1 MREDSRVL
9 VIPAIDIM
17 NGHCVR
23 LYRGDFDQRTVY
35 SDDPATIAVDFAR
48 AGAERLH
55 VVDLD
60 AARGAQD
67 NRGVIEAV
75 IEAGLTVQVAG
86 GVRTSAQVETWIALG
101 AGAVVMGTAAV
112 REPEL
117 LAECANR
124 FPAHVMAAL
133 DVRDGLPVVSGWT
146 ETEPLDISELIPRW
160 NVLPL
165 AGMILT
171 CTERDGTLSGPDV
184 ETLARVLAMTRLPV
198 QYGGGISS
206 LNDIRRVREAGAA
219 GVIIGRSLYEGKL
232 SLEQALA
239 L

>member
-1 MREDSRVL
+1 VL

-17 NGHCVR
+17 NGRCVR
-23 LYRGDFDQRTVY
+23 LVQGDFEQRTVY
-35 SDDPATIAVDFAR
+35 SEDPATIAVDFAR
-48 AGAERLH
+48 AGAVRLH

-60 AARGAQD
+60 AARGEVG
-67 NRGVIEAV
+67 NRDVIESV

-86 GVRTSAQVETWIALG
+86 GVRSADQVEAWLGAG

-112 REPEL
+112 REPEV
-117 LAECANR
+117 LAQCANR
-124 FPAHVMAAL
+124 YPGHVIAAL
-133 DVRDGLPVVSGWT
+133 DVRDGMPAVSGWT

-171 CTERDGTLSGPDV
+171 CTERDGTLAGPDLA
-184 ETLARVLAMTRLPV
+184 TLAGVLAMTRLPV
-198 QYGGGISS
+198 QYGGGIAS
-206 LNDIRRVREAGAA
+206 LTDIRRVRETGAA
-219 GVIIGRSLYEGKL
+219 AVILGRSLYDGKL

>member
-1 MREDSRVL
+1 VL

-23 LYRGDFDQRTVY
+23 LVQGDFDQRTVY
-35 SDDPATIAVDFAR
+35 SDDPALIAVDFAR

-60 AARGAQD
+60 AARGERD
-67 NRGVIEAV
+67 NRAVIEAV
-75 IEAGLTVQVAG
+75 IEAGLKVQVAG
-86 GVRTSAQVETWIALG
+86 GVRSAAQVETWIGAG

-117 LAECANR
+117 LAECAHR
-124 FPAHVMAAL
+124 FPGHVMAAL
-133 DVRDGLPVVSGWT
+133 DVRDGLPAVSGWT
-146 ETEPLDISELIPRW
+146 ETEELDISELIPRW

-171 CTERDGTLSGPDV
+171 CTERDGTLAGPDL
-184 ETLARVLAMTRLPV
+184 ETLARVLAMTEMPV
-198 QYGGGISS
+198 QYAGGISS
-206 LNDIRRVREAGAA
+206 LNDIRHVHEAGAA
-219 GVIIGRSLYEGKL
+219 GVILGRSLYEGKL

>member
-1 MREDSRVL
+1 VL

-17 NGHCVR
+17 NGRCVR
-23 LYRGDFDQRTVY
+23 LVQGDFEQRTVY
-35 SDDPATIAVDFAR
+35 SEDPATIAVDFAR
-48 AGAERLH
+48 AGAVRLH

-60 AARGAQD
+60 AARGEVG
-67 NRGVIEAV
+67 NRDVIESV

-86 GVRTSAQVETWIALG
+86 GVRSADQVEAWIGAG
-101 AGAVVMGTAAV
+101 AGAVVMGTVAV
-112 REPEL
+112 REPEV
-117 LAECANR
+117 LAQCANR
-124 FPAHVMAAL
+124 YPGHVMAAL
-133 DVRDGLPVVSGWT
+133 DVRDGMPAVSGWT

-171 CTERDGTLSGPDV
+171 CTERDGTLAGPDLA
-184 ETLARVLAMTRLPV
+184 TLAAVLAMTRLPV
-198 QYGGGISS
+198 QYGGGIAS
-206 LNDIRRVREAGAA
+206 LTDIRRVRETGAA
-219 GVIIGRSLYEGKL
+219 AVILGRSLYDGKL

>member
-1 MREDSRVL
+1 ML

-17 NGHCVR
+17 NGQCVR
-23 LYRGDFDQRTVY
+23 LVQGDFDQRTVY
-35 SDDPATIAVDFAR
+35 SDDPATIALDFAR
-48 AGAERLH
+48 AGATRLH

-60 AARGAQD
+60 AARGEHD
-67 NRGVIEAV
+67 NRAVVERV

-86 GVRTSAQVETWIALG
+86 GVRTAAQVEAWIGAG

-112 REPEL
+112 RDPGL
-117 LAECANR
+117 LAECAAR
-124 FPAHVMAAL
+124 YPGHLMAAL
-133 DVRDGLPVVSGWT
+133 DVRDGQPAVSGWT
-146 ETEPLDISELIPRW
+146 ETEPLDISVLIPRW

-165 AGMILT
+165 AGLILT

-184 ETLARVLAMTRLPV
+184 ATLARVLTMTQLPV

-206 LNDIRRVREAGAA
+206 LNDIRGVREAGAA
-219 GVIIGRSLYEGKL
+219 GVILGRSLYEGKL
-232 SLEQALA
+232 SLEQALR

>member
-1 MREDSRVL
+1 ML

-17 NGHCVR
+17 NGQCVR
-23 LYRGDFDQRTVY
+23 LVRGDFDQRMVY

-60 AARGAQD
+60 AARGEKD
-67 NRGVIEAV
+67 NRTVIEEV
-75 IEAGLTVQVAG
+75 IEAGLAVQVAG
-86 GVRTSAQVETWIALG
+86 GVRTMDQVETWINAG

-117 LAECANR
+117 LSQCAR
-124 FPAHVMAAL
+124 RYPGHVMAAL
-133 DVRDGLPVVSGWT
+133 DVRDGRPAVSGWT
-146 ETEPLDISELIPRW
+146 ETEPLDIAELIPRW

-171 CTERDGTLSGPDV
+171 CTERDGTLAGPDLL
-184 ETLARVLAMTRLPV
+184 TLARVLEMTQLPV

-206 LNDIRRVREAGAA
+206 LNDIRQVRETGAA
-219 GVIIGRSLYEGKL
+219 GVILGRSLYDGKL

>member
-1 MREDSRVL
+1 VL

-17 NGHCVR
+17 NGQCVR
-23 LYRGDFDQRTVY
+23 LVQGDFDQRTVY
-35 SDDPATIAVDFAR
+35 SDDPATIALDFAR
-48 AGAERLH
+48 AGATRLH

-60 AARGAQD
+60 AARGEQD
-67 NRGVIEAV
+67 NRAVIERV

-86 GVRTSAQVETWIALG
+86 GIRTAAQVEEWIGAG

-112 REPEL
+112 RDPGL
-117 LAECANR
+117 LAECAAR
-124 FPAHVMAAL
+124 YPGHLMAAL
-133 DVRDGLPVVSGWT
+133 DVRGGQPAVSGWT
-146 ETEPLDISELIPRW
+146 ETEPLDISVLIPRW

-165 AGMILT
+165 AGLILT

-184 ETLARVLAMTRLPV
+184 ETLARVLTMTQLPV

-206 LNDIRRVREAGAA
+206 LNDIRKVREAGAA
-219 GVIIGRSLYEGKL
+219 GVILGRSLYEGKL

>member
-1 MREDSRVL
+1 VREDSRVL

>member
-1 MREDSRVL
+1 ML

-17 NGHCVR
+17 NGRCVR
-23 LYRGDFDQRTVY
+23 LVQGDFEQRTVY
-35 SDDPATIAVDFAR
+35 SEDPATIAVDFAR
-48 AGAERLH
+48 AGAVRLH

-60 AARGAQD
+60 AARGEVG
-67 NRGVIEAV
+67 NRDVIESV

-86 GVRTSAQVETWIALG
+86 GVRSADQVEAWLGAG

-112 REPEL
+112 REPEV
-117 LAECANR
+117 LAQCANR
-124 FPAHVMAAL
+124 YPGHVMAAL
-133 DVRDGLPVVSGWT
+133 DVRDGMPAVSGWT

-171 CTERDGTLSGPDV
+171 CTERDGTLAGPDLA
-184 ETLARVLAMTRLPV
+184 TLAGVLAMTRLPV
-198 QYGGGISS
+198 QYGGGIAS
-206 LNDIRRVREAGAA
+206 LTDIRRVRETGAA
-219 GVIIGRSLYEGKL
+219 AVILGRSLYDGKL

>member
-1 MREDSRVL
+1 MRQDSGVL

-17 NGHCVR
+17 DGHCVR
-23 LYRGDFDQRTVY
+23 LVQGDFDKRTVY
-35 SDDPATIAVDFAR
+35 SDDPAAIAIDFAR

-60 AARGAQD
+60 AARGGQD
-67 NRGVIEAV
+67 NRAVIESVIEAD
-75 IEAGLTVQVAG
+75 LPVQVAG
-86 GVRTSAQVETWIALG
+86 GVRTSAQVEAWIG
-101 AGAVVMGTAAV
+101 AGAAAVVMGTAAV

-117 LAECANR
+117 LTECAQR
-124 FPAHVMAAL
+124 FPGYVMAAL
-133 DVRDGLPVVSGWT
+133 DVREGKPAVSGWT
-146 ETEPLDISELIPRW
+146 ETEQLDISELIPRW

-165 AGMILT
+165 AGLILT
-171 CTERDGTLSGPDV
+171 CTERDGTLAGPDLT
-184 ETLARVLAMTRLPV
+184 TLARVLTMTQLPV

-206 LNDIRRVREAGAA
+206 LNDIKHVRETGASA
-219 GVIIGRSLYEGKL
+219 VILGRSLYDGKL

>member
-1 MREDSRVL
+1 ML

-23 LYRGDFDQRTVY
+23 LVRGDFDQRTVY

-60 AARGAQD
+60 AARGEHD
-67 NRGVIEAV
+67 NRTVIEAV
-75 IEAGLTVQVAG
+75 IEAGLTIQVAG
-86 GVRTSAQVETWIALG
+86 GIRTSAQVEAWISAG
-101 AGAVVMGTAAV
+101 AGSVVMGTAAV

-117 LAECANR
+117 LAECAHS
-124 FPAHVMAAL
+124 FPSHVMAAL
-133 DVRDGLPVVSGWT
+133 DVRDGLPAVSGWT

-165 AGMILT
+165 AGIILT
-171 CTERDGTLSGPDV
+171 CTERDGTLAGPDLA
-184 ETLARVLAMTRLPV
+184 TLERVLGMTELPV

-206 LNDIRRVREAGAA
+206 LHDIRRVREARAA
-219 GVIIGRSLYEGKL
+219 GVILGRSLYEGKL

>member
-1 MREDSRVL
+1 ML

-23 LYRGDFDQRTVY
+23 LVRGDFDQRTVY

-60 AARGAQD
+60 AARGEQD
-67 NRGVIEAV
+67 NRTVIEAV
-75 IEAGLTVQVAG
+75 IESGIAVQVAG
-86 GVRTSAQVETWIALG
+86 GVRTRAQVEAWIG
-101 AGAVVMGTAAV
+101 AGAGSVVMGTAAV
-112 REPEL
+112 REPEML
-117 LAECANR
+117 TECAHR
-124 FPAHVMAAL
+124 FPGHVMAAL

-146 ETEPLDISELIPRW
+146 ETEALDIAELIPRW

-171 CTERDGTLSGPDV
+171 CTERDGTLAGPDLG
-184 ETLARVLAMTRLPV
+184 TLARVLAMTQLPV

-206 LNDIRRVREAGAA
+206 LHDIRHVRETGAA
-219 GVIIGRSLYEGKL
+219 GVILGRSLYEGKL

>member
-1 MREDSRVL
+1 VL

-17 NGHCVR
+17 NGRCVR
-23 LYRGDFDQRTVY
+23 LVQGDFEQRTVY
-35 SDDPATIAVDFAR
+35 SEDPATIAVDFAR
-48 AGAERLH
+48 AGAVRLH

-60 AARGAQD
+60 AARGEVG
-67 NRGVIEAV
+67 NRDIIESV

-86 GVRTSAQVETWIALG
+86 GVRSADQVEAWLGAG

-112 REPEL
+112 REPEV
-117 LAECANR
+117 LAQCANR
-124 FPAHVMAAL
+124 YPGHVMAAL
-133 DVRDGLPVVSGWT
+133 DVRDGMPAVSGWT

-171 CTERDGTLSGPDV
+171 CTERDGTLAGPDLA
-184 ETLARVLAMTRLPV
+184 TLAGVLAMTRLPV
-198 QYGGGISS
+198 QYGGGIAS
-206 LNDIRRVREAGAA
+206 LTDIRRVRETGAA
-219 GVIIGRSLYEGKL
+219 AVILGRSLYDGKL

>member
-1 MREDSRVL
+1 ML

-17 NGHCVR
+17 DGHCVR
-23 LYRGDFDQRTVY
+23 LVQGDFDKRTVY
-35 SDDPATIAVDFAR
+35 SDDPAAIAIDFAR

-60 AARGAQD
+60 AARGGQD
-67 NRGVIEAV
+67 NRAVIESVIEAD
-75 IEAGLTVQVAG
+75 LPVQVAG
-86 GVRTSAQVETWIALG
+86 GVRTSAQVEAWIG
-101 AGAVVMGTAAV
+101 AGAAAVVMGTAAV

-117 LAECANR
+117 LTECAHR
-124 FPAHVMAAL
+124 FPGYVMAAL
-133 DVRDGLPVVSGWT
+133 DVREGKPAVSGWT
-146 ETEPLDISELIPRW
+146 ETEQLDISELIPRW

-165 AGMILT
+165 AGLILT
-171 CTERDGTLSGPDV
+171 CTERDGTLAGPDLT
-184 ETLARVLAMTRLPV
+184 TLARVLTMTQLPV

-206 LNDIRRVREAGAA
+206 LNDIKHVRETGASA
-219 GVIIGRSLYEGKL
+219 VILGRSLYDGKL

>member
-1 MREDSRVL
+1 ML

-23 LYRGDFDQRTVY
+23 LVRGDFDQRTIY

-60 AARGAQD
+60 AARGEQH
-67 NRGVIEAV
+67 NHSVIEAV
-75 IEAGLTVQVAG
+75 IESGIAVQVAG
-86 GVRTSAQVETWIALG
+86 GVRTTAQVEAWIG
-101 AGAVVMGTAAV
+101 AGAGSVVMGTAAV
-112 REPEL
+112 REPET
-117 LAECANR
+117 LAECAHR
-124 FPAHVMAAL
+124 FPGHVMAAL
-133 DVRDGLPVVSGWT
+133 DVRDGLPAVSGWT
-146 ETEPLDISELIPRW
+146 ETEPLDISALIPRW

-165 AGMILT
+165 AGIILT
-171 CTERDGTLSGPDV
+171 CTERDGTLAGPDLA
-184 ETLARVLAMTRLPV
+184 TLSRVLSMTHLPV

-206 LNDIRRVREAGAA
+206 LHDIRSVREAGAA
-219 GVIIGRSLYEGKL
+219 GVILGRSLYEGKL

>member
-1 MREDSRVL
+1 ML

-23 LYRGDFDQRTVY
+23 LVRGDFDQRTVY

-60 AARGAQD
+60 AARGEHD
-67 NRGVIEAV
+67 NRTVIEAV
-75 IEAGLTVQVAG
+75 IEAGLTIQVAG
-86 GVRTSAQVETWIALG
+86 GIRTSAQVEAWISAG
-101 AGAVVMGTAAV
+101 AGSVVMGTAAV

-117 LAECANR
+117 LAECAHR
-124 FPAHVMAAL
+124 FPGHVMAAL
-133 DVRDGLPVVSGWT
+133 DVRNGLPAVSGWT

-165 AGMILT
+165 AGIILT
-171 CTERDGTLSGPDV
+171 CTERDGTLAGPDLA
-184 ETLARVLAMTRLPV
+184 TLERVLGMTELPV

-206 LNDIRRVREAGAA
+206 LHDIRRVREARAA
-219 GVIIGRSLYEGKL
+219 GVILGRSLYEGKL

>member
-1 MREDSRVL
+1 VL

-23 LYRGDFDQRTVY
+23 LVRGDFDQRTVY

-60 AARGAQD
+60 AARGEHD
-67 NRGVIEAV
+67 NRTVIEAV
-75 IEAGLTVQVAG
+75 IEAGLTIQVAG
-86 GVRTSAQVETWIALG
+86 GIRTSAQVEAWISAG
-101 AGAVVMGTAAV
+101 AGSVVMGTAAV

-117 LAECANR
+117 LAECAHS
-124 FPAHVMAAL
+124 FPSHVMAAL
-133 DVRDGLPVVSGWT
+133 DVRDGLPAVSGWT

-165 AGMILT
+165 AGIILT
-171 CTERDGTLSGPDV
+171 CTERDGTLAGPDLA
-184 ETLARVLAMTRLPV
+184 TLERVLGMTELPV

-206 LNDIRRVREAGAA
+206 LHDIRRVREARAA
-219 GVIIGRSLYEGKL
+219 GVILGRSLYEGKL

>member
-1 MREDSRVL
+1 VL

-23 LYRGDFDQRTVY
+23 LVRGDFDQRTVY

-60 AARGAQD
+60 AARGEQD
-67 NRGVIEAV
+67 NRSVIEAV
-75 IEAGLTVQVAG
+75 IEVGLPVQVAG
-86 GVRTSAQVETWIALG
+86 GIRSAAQVETWIAVG
-101 AGAVVMGTAAV
+101 AGSVVMGTAAV

-117 LAECANR
+117 LAECAHR
-124 FPAHVMAAL
+124 HPGQVMAAL
-133 DVRDGLPVVSGWT
+133 DVRDGKPAVSGWT
-146 ETEPLDISELIPRW
+146 ETEPLAISELIPRW

-165 AGMILT
+165 AGLILT
-171 CTERDGTLSGPDV
+171 CTERDGTLAGPDLA
-184 ETLARVLAMTRLPV
+184 TLANVLTLTQLPV

-206 LNDIRRVREAGAA
+206 LNDIRHVREAGAA
-219 GVIIGRSLYEGKL
+219 GVILGRSLYEGKL
-232 SLEQALA
+232 SLEQALRR
-239 L
+239 

>member
-1 MREDSRVL
+1 ML

-17 NGHCVR
+17 NGQCVR
-23 LYRGDFDQRTVY
+23 LVQGDFDQRTVY
-35 SDDPATIAVDFAR
+35 SDDPATIALDFAR
-48 AGAERLH
+48 AGAIRLH

-60 AARGAQD
+60 AARGEHD
-67 NRGVIEAV
+67 NRGVIERV
-75 IEAGLTVQVAG
+75 IEAGLAVQVAG
-86 GVRTSAQVETWIALG
+86 GVRTAAQVEAWINAG

-117 LAECANR
+117 LGECANTY
-124 FPAHVMAAL
+124 PGHVMAAL
-133 DVRDGLPVVSGWT
+133 DVRDGMPAVSGWT

-165 AGMILT
+165 AGVILT
-171 CTERDGTLSGPDV
+171 CTERDGTLAGPDLD
-184 ETLARVLAMTRLPV
+184 TLARVLTMTQLPV

-206 LNDIRRVREAGAA
+206 LNDIRGVRETGAA
-219 GVIIGRSLYEGKL
+219 GVILGRSLYEGKL
-232 SLEQALA
+232 SLEQALR

>member
-1 MREDSRVL
+1 ML

-17 NGHCVR
+17 DGHCVR
-23 LYRGDFDQRTVY
+23 LVRGDFDQRTVY
-35 SDDPATIAVDFAR
+35 SDDPATIAIDFAR

-60 AARGAQD
+60 AARGEAD
-67 NRGVIEAV
+67 NRAVVEAV

-86 GVRTSAQVETWIALG
+86 GVRTSAQVETWIGAG

-112 REPEL
+112 RDPAL
-117 LAECANR
+117 LTDCANR
-124 FPAHVMAAL
+124 YPGHVMAAL

-146 ETEPLDISELIPRW
+146 ETEELDISELIPRW

-171 CTERDGTLSGPDV
+171 STDRDGTLAGPDLQ
-184 ETLARVLAMTRLPV
+184 TLMRVLTMTQLPV

-206 LNDIRRVREAGAA
+206 LNDIRRVRETGAA
-219 GVIIGRSLYEGKL
+219 GVILGRSLYEGKL

>member
-1 MREDSRVL
+1 ML

-17 NGHCVR
+17 NGRCVR
-23 LYRGDFDQRTVY
+23 LVQGDFEQRTVY
-35 SDDPATIAVDFAR
+35 SEDPATIAVDFAR
-48 AGAERLH
+48 AGAVRLH

-60 AARGAQD
+60 AARGEVG
-67 NRGVIEAV
+67 NRDVIESV

-86 GVRTSAQVETWIALG
+86 GVRGAAQVEAWLGAG

-112 REPEL
+112 REPEV
-117 LAECANR
+117 LAQCANR
-124 FPAHVMAAL
+124 YPGHVMAAL
-133 DVRDGLPVVSGWT
+133 DVRDGMPAVSGWT

-171 CTERDGTLSGPDV
+171 CTERDGTLAGPDLA
-184 ETLARVLAMTRLPV
+184 TLAGVLAMTRLPV
-198 QYGGGISS
+198 QYGGGIAS
-206 LNDIRRVREAGAA
+206 LTDIRRVRETGAA
-219 GVIIGRSLYEGKL
+219 AVILGRSLYDGKL

>member
-1 MREDSRVL
+1 ML

-17 NGHCVR
+17 GGRCVR
-23 LYRGDFDQRTVY
+23 LVRGDFDQRTVY

-60 AARGAQD
+60 AARGEPD
-67 NRGVIEAV
+67 NRAV
-75 IEAGLTVQVAG
+75 IEDVIECGLPVQVAG
-86 GVRTSAQVETWIALG
+86 GVRTSAQVEAWIG
-101 AGAVVMGTAAV
+101 AGAAAVVMGTAAV

-117 LAECANR
+117 LAECAQR
-124 FPAHVMAAL
+124 FPGHVMAAL
-133 DVRDGLPVVSGWT
+133 DVREGKPVVSGWT
-146 ETEPLDISELIPRW
+146 ETEQLDISELIPRW

-165 AGMILT
+165 AGLILT
-171 CTERDGTLSGPDV
+171 ATERDGTLAGPDV
-184 ETLARVLAMTRLPV
+184 ETLSRVLGMTQLPV
-198 QYGGGISS
+198 QYGGGIGS
-206 LNDIRRVREAGAA
+206 LNDIRRVRETRAA
-219 GVIIGRSLYEGKL
+219 AVILGRSLYEGKL

>member
-1 MREDSRVL
+1 VL

-17 NGHCVR
+17 NGRCVR
-23 LYRGDFDQRTVY
+23 LVQGDFEQRTVY
-35 SDDPATIAVDFAR
+35 SEDPATIAVDFAR
-48 AGAERLH
+48 AGAVRLH

-60 AARGAQD
+60 AARGEVG
-67 NRGVIEAV
+67 NRDVIESV

-86 GVRTSAQVETWIALG
+86 GVRSAAQVEAWLGAG

-112 REPEL
+112 REPEV
-117 LAECANR
+117 LAQCANR
-124 FPAHVMAAL
+124 YPGHVMAAL
-133 DVRDGLPVVSGWT
+133 DVRDGMPAVSGWT

-171 CTERDGTLSGPDV
+171 CTERDGTLSGPDLA
-184 ETLARVLAMTRLPV
+184 TLAGVLAMTRLPV
-198 QYGGGISS
+198 QYGGGIAS
-206 LNDIRRVREAGAA
+206 LTDIRRVRETGAA
-219 GVIIGRSLYEGKL
+219 AVILGRSLYDGKL

>member
-1 MREDSRVL
+1 VL

-17 NGHCVR
+17 NGQCVR
-23 LYRGDFDQRTVY
+23 LVQGDFDQRTVY
-35 SDDPATIAVDFAR
+35 SDDPATIALDFAR
-48 AGAERLH
+48 AGATRLH

-60 AARGAQD
+60 AARGEQD
-67 NRGVIEAV
+67 NRAVVERV

-86 GVRTSAQVETWIALG
+86 GVRTAAQVEAWIGAG

-112 REPEL
+112 RDPKL
-117 LAECANR
+117 LAESAAR
-124 FPAHVMAAL
+124 YPGHVMAAL
-133 DVRDGLPVVSGWT
+133 DVRGGLPAVSGWT

-165 AGMILT
+165 AGLILT
-171 CTERDGTLSGPDV
+171 CTERDGTLSGPDIA
-184 ETLARVLAMTRLPV
+184 TLARVLTMTQLPV

-206 LNDIRRVREAGAA
+206 LNDIRKVREAGAA
-219 GVIIGRSLYEGKL
+219 GVILGRSLYEGKL

>member
-1 MREDSRVL
+1 ML

-17 NGHCVR
+17 NGRCVR
-23 LYRGDFDQRTVY
+23 LVRGDFEQRTVY
-35 SDDPATIAVDFAR
+35 SEDPATIAVDFAR
-48 AGAERLH
+48 AGAVRLH

-60 AARGAQD
+60 AARGEMD
-67 NRGVIEAV
+67 NRSVIESV

-86 GVRTSAQVETWIALG
+86 GVRSTAQVENWLAAG
-101 AGAVVMGTAAV
+101 AGSVVMGTTAV
-112 REPEL
+112 RDPEV
-117 LAECANR
+117 LAECATR
-124 FPAHVMAAL
+124 YPGHIMAAL
-133 DVRDGLPVVSGWT
+133 DVRDGMPAVSAWK
-146 ETEPLDISELIPRW
+146 ETEPVEIDQLVSRW

-171 CTERDGTLSGPDV
+171 CTDRDGTLEGPDV
-184 ETLARVLAMTRLPV
+184 ATLTTVLAMTHLPV
-198 QYGGGISS
+198 QYGGGIAS

-219 GVIIGRSLYEGKL
+219 GVILGRSLYDGKL